1 MFKRGSGGANKD
13 SQARDL
19 SEEEMMFMGIYGK
32 EMTKLELFKREEQD
46 LLARKIMCHHQQNYL
61 RGYGP
66 TDSGG
71 PLTPERANSSFKRY
85 K

>member
-1 MFKRGSGGANKD
+1 MFKRGR
-13 SQARDL
+13 RDTKKADK
-19 SEEEMMFMGIYGK
+19 SRYISYSAMMFMSIGGK
-32 EMTKLELFKREEQD
+32 EMTDLEPLKREEQD

-71 PLTPERANSSFKRY
+71 PLTPREGKQFLQEL
-85 K
+85 